1 MIGSSARHI
10 LLVEDSQTQAARA
23 RLVLENAG
31 YRVTIATDGEAAWKR
46 IGIDAFDIIVSD
58 INMPV
63 MDGYELCRRAKAHPT
78 ESRIPFVLLTD
89 HEELTAL
96 VRGLE
101 VGADDF
107 ILKPWT
113 PTGLVGRIAVVL
125 RDTGPTGAEAAV
137 GSIERMT
144 GLLMGRTKELEDAH
158 RESERDQVQLQVLN
172 NELEVERSQL
182 KASNEQLKLA
192 LKQLVAAIEHK
203 SEFLAKM
210 SHELRT
216 PLTAILGFTDLL
228 LDQDRG
234 YGAAKQHAFLS
245 QVRSAG
251 GHLLDLINDLLDLA
265 KVEAGKMEIEHK
277 RLGLS
282 EVLEESAAV
291 IGGMADLKQIGLT
304 VVVPHD
310 DVIVVGDKKRLKQV
324 VINLLS
330 NAVKFTPSKGK
341 VILGLEAADELA
353 RVWVED
359 SGSGIAVADQ
369 ERIFQEFQQVKG
381 TASEFAGTG
390 LGLAL
395 CRFFVELH
403 AGTIGVRSELGMGS
417 TFAFTLPL
425 APPGETATRAE
436 SSARSQVQREPKEAV
451 LKAT

>member
-1 MIGSSARHI
+1 MTGSSARHI

-31 YRVTIATDGEAAWKR
+31 YRVTIATDGERAWKR
-46 IGIDAFDIIVSD
+46 IGVDAFDIIVSD
-58 INMPV
+58 INMPG
-63 MDGYELCRRAKAHPT
+63 MDGYELCRRTKEHPT
-78 ESRIPFVLLTD
+78 GSLIPFVLLTD

-96 VRGLE
+96 VQGLE

-113 PTGLVGRIAVVL
+113 PAGLVGRIATVL
-125 RDTGPTGAEAAV
+125 GATSPSGAEASV
-137 GSIERMT
+137 GSVERMT

-158 RESERDQVQLQVLN
+158 RESERYQVQLQALN
-172 NELEVERSQL
+172 HDLEVERSQL
-182 KASNEQLKLA
+182 KTSNDQLKLA

-203 SEFLAKM
+203 SEFLARM

-265 KVEAGKMEIEHK
+265 KIEAGKMEVEHK
-277 RLGLS
+277 RLGLTQ
-282 EVLEESAAV
+282 VLQESAAV
-291 IGGMADLKQIGLT
+291 ISGMADLKQIGLT

-310 DVIVVGDKKRLKQV
+310 DLMVVGDKKRLKQV

-330 NAVKFTPSKGK
+330 NAVKFTPTKGK
-341 VILGLEAADELA
+341 VTLGLEAAEGLA

-359 SGSGIAVADQ
+359 SGTGIAVADQ
-369 ERIFQEFQQVKG
+369 ERIFQEFQQVQG

-395 CRFFVELH
+395 CRFFVEMH
-403 AGTIGVRSELGMGS
+403 AGTISVRSELGMGS
-417 TFAFTLPL
+417 TFAFMLPL
-425 APPGETATRAE
+425 APPGEIKTLSE
-436 SSARSQVQREPKEAV
+436 SSSRSQVQPAPKEAA

>member
-1 MIGSSARHI
+1 MTGSSVRHI
-10 LLVEDSQTQAARA
+10 LLVEDSKTQAARA

-31 YRVTIATDGEAAWKR
+31 YKVTVAIDGETAWKH
-46 IGIDAFDIIVSD
+46 IGVDAFDIIVSD
-58 INMPV
+58 INMPG

-78 ESRIPFVLLTD
+78 GSLIPFVLLTD
-89 HEELTAL
+89 REELTAL

-113 PTGLVGRIAVVL
+113 PAGLVGRIATVL
-125 RDTGPTGAEAAV
+125 RGTVPSGAEASV
-137 GSIERMT
+137 GSVERMT

-172 NELEVERSQL
+172 HELEVERSQL
-182 KASNEQLKLA
+182 KASNDQLKLA

-228 LDQDRG
+228 LDQERG
-234 YGAAKQHAFLS
+234 YGAAKQHDFLS
-245 QVRSAG
+245 HVRSAG

-265 KVEAGKMEIEHK
+265 KIEAGKMEVEHE
-277 RLGLS
+277 RLGLTQ
-282 EVLEESAAV
+282 VLEESAAV
-291 IGGMADLKQIGLT
+291 ISGMAELKQIGLT
-304 VVVPHD
+304 VVVPDD
-310 DVIVVGDKKRLKQV
+310 DVMVVGDKKRLKQV

-330 NAVKFTPSKGK
+330 NAVKFTPPNGK
-341 VILGLEAADELA
+341 VILGLEAAEGLA

-359 SGSGIAVADQ
+359 SGTGIAVADQ
-369 ERIFQEFQQVKG
+369 ERIFHEFQQVKG
-381 TASEFAGTG
+381 SASEFAGTG

-403 AGTIGVRSELGMGS
+403 AGTISVRSELGMGS

-425 APPGETATRAE
+425 APLSGDRNMGGVI
-436 SSARSQVQREPKEAV
+436 SQVTSPAG
-451 LKAT
+451 A

>member
-1 MIGSSARHI
+1 MTGSSVRHI
-10 LLVEDSQTQAARA
+10 LLVEDSKTQAARA

-31 YRVTIATDGEAAWKR
+31 YKVTVAIDGETAWKH
-46 IGIDAFDIIVSD
+46 IGVDAFDIIVSD
-58 INMPV
+58 INMPG

-78 ESRIPFVLLTD
+78 GSLIPFVLLTD
-89 HEELTAL
+89 REELTAL

-113 PTGLVGRIAVVL
+113 PAGLVGRIATVL
-125 RDTGPTGAEAAV
+125 RGTVPSGAEASV
-137 GSIERMT
+137 GSVERMT

-172 NELEVERSQL
+172 HELEVERSQL
-182 KASNEQLKLA
+182 KASNDQLKLA

-228 LDQDRG
+228 LDQERG
-234 YGAAKQHAFLS
+234 YGAAKQHDFLS
-245 QVRSAG
+245 HVRSAG

-265 KVEAGKMEIEHK
+265 KIEAGKMEVEHE
-277 RLGLS
+277 RLGLTQ
-282 EVLEESAAV
+282 VLEESAAV
-291 IGGMADLKQIGLT
+291 ISGMAELKQIGLT
-304 VVVPHD
+304 VVVPDD
-310 DVIVVGDKKRLKQV
+310 DVVVVGDKKRLKQV

-330 NAVKFTPSKGK
+330 NAVKFTPPNGK
-341 VILGLEAADELA
+341 VILGLEAAEGLA

-359 SGSGIAVADQ
+359 SGTGIAVADQ
-369 ERIFQEFQQVKG
+369 ERIFHEFQQVKG
-381 TASEFAGTG
+381 SASEFAGTG

-403 AGTIGVRSELGMGS
+403 AGTISVRSELGMGS

-425 APPGETATRAE
+425 APLSGDRNMGGVI
-436 SSARSQVQREPKEAV
+436 SQVTSPAG
-451 LKAT
+451 A